1 MKAIVLAAGI
11 AVVASGSL
19 AQQFMVGEM
28 PDGYLN
34 LRAGP
39 RTNHKIL
46 TRLFPDDDVTYV
58 EERGNWLKVRLRNG
72 EVGWA
77 SETFLHVYTNYD
89 GTVLTVQQT
98 PTGHLNLREGPS
110 GKNPV
115 KGRLFP
121 GDTVINYARKGP
133 WIRVQNR
140 RGDFGWVHSKYLAF

>member
-1 MKAIVLAAGI
+1 MKAILLAAGI

-39 RTNHKIL
+39 GTNHKIL

-77 SETFLHVYTNYD
+77 SETFLHIYTN
-89 GTVLTVQQT
+89 
-98 PTGHLNLREGPS
+98 
-110 GKNPV
+110 
-115 KGRLFP
+115 
-121 GDTVINYARKGP
+121 
-133 WIRVQNR
+133 
-140 RGDFGWVHSKYLAF
+140 